1 VPNLTGYWLLTTCPE
16 RSRRAGY
23 LNRALN
29 LGFVMMSLVGYILIV
44 AVAIILIL
52 LARVLFFI
60 LREEQA
66 VEIELREIEKNSTH

>member
-1 VPNLTGYWLLTTCPE
+1 
-16 RSRRAGY
+16 
-23 LNRALN
+23 
-29 LGFVMMSLVGYILIV
+29 MMSLVGYILMV
-44 AVAIILIL
+44 AVVIVLIL